1 MNLLFSLLLGIVMGL
16 LFAIPLG
23 PISVFVAQQT
33 MKGQTRDGLRVAAG
47 SVVIDIVYCLI
58 ITLGFISLFARYLQ
72 DHYVQLSLAIV
83 MIVYGL
89 KMLIYDRRHPKQK
102 PERVPTR
109 RPARNGGSRMKYLL
123 GTTMA
128 LANPTLFLSWTAALS
143 FLTAQGL
150 LASHFWDK
158 IVFSFAVGLGNLV
171 WFLGLAL
178 FVRSKRHVISPRFV
192 ERTGDVTAL
201 VVVGFGLYFTV
212 TIIQTL

>member
-1 MNLLFSLLLGIVMGL
+1 MNLLLSLLLGIVMGL

-72 DHYVQLSLAIV
+72 DHIVQLALA
-83 MIVYGL
+83 MIMIAYGM
-89 KMLIYDRRHPKQK
+89 KMLIYDRRHPKQ
-102 PERVPTR
+102 ESGRLTDR
-109 RPARNGGSRMKYLL
+109 RPVRNGSRMKYLL

-150 LASHFWDK
+150 LAPYFWDK
-158 IVFSFAVGLGNLV
+158 IVFSFAVGLGNLI

-192 ERTGDVTAL
+192 ERTGDITAL

-212 TIIQTL
+212 TIIKIL